1 MDTAGERERLLK
13 EEAACVRLDRGARLR
28 MRITVSHNKSK
39 EEVMRAV
46 DRSFDDLFR
55 GVAGLPLKI
64 VNEQRSW
71 QGSTLNFS
79 FNAKMGLLSSPIKG
93 FVEVTDKDVTVD
105 ADLGLLEK
113 LLPAKSASSAIES
126 KIKGLLN

>member
-1 MDTAGERERLLK
+1 
-13 EEAACVRLDRGARLR
+13 
-28 MRITVSHNKSK
+28 MRITVSHNRPK
-39 EEVMRAV
+39 EEIMRAV
-46 DRSFDDLFR
+46 DRSFDDLFK
-55 GVAGLPLKI
+55 GVGSLPLRI

-93 FVEVTDKDVTVD
+93 FVEVTDKDITVD

-113 LLPAKSASSAIES
+113 ILPVSAARSSLES
-126 KIKGLLN
+126 RIKGLLN